1 MKYVTSQLL
10 DGLYAQ
16 TEANINKAVSE
27 WQMIPDIQMI
37 TQPGPAQWSAAQC
50 LEHLNSYGRYYLKE
64 IEKAINKNEK
74 SKSSTSFKSGWLGN
88 YFYKIMLPQH
98 NGIPKK
104 KMNSPKNHQP
114 EIQIDAAVVLNEF
127 ISQLEILGRLLT
139 RARNIDIAHVRV
151 PISIAPF
158 IKLKL
163 GDTFLFLIAHINR
176 HMKQAERALQNS
188 VTETTILS
196 SDKNKQQVKIFLL

>member
-1 MKYVTSQLL
+1 MKYITSQLL
-10 DGLYAQ
+10 DGLY
-16 TEANINKAVSE
+16 THVEANISKAVSE
-27 WQMIPDIQMI
+27 WQMLENARMI
-37 TQPGPAQWSAAQC
+37 AQPGPGKWSAVQC

-64 IEKAINKNEK
+64 IEKAISKNEK
-74 SKSSTSFKSGWLGN
+74 SKASASFKSGWLGN
-88 YFYKIMLPQH
+88 YFYKIMLPQD

-114 EIQIDAAVVLNEF
+114 GTQLNEAMVLNEF
-127 ISQLEILGRLLT
+127 ISQLEILGNLLT
-139 RARNIDIAHVRV
+139 RTRNIDIEHARI

-176 HMKQAERALQNS
+176 HMKQAERAIGSAITENS
-188 VTETTILS
+188 IATN
-196 SDKNKQQVKIFLL
+196 DNKLVPVFL